1 MMQVARDKT
10 IAREMGERLGMV
22 LDHYVD
28 GPVAAVARAMGY
40 KNASV
45 LSRARRGQ
53 TSLSAEKLQAL
64 ASLKLN
70 SGATISLHWL
80 LTGKGIPILPAAL
93 DDTHGFSDTLA
104 RRVHEASPR
113 TRAQIEAF
121 LDVVEPTAHVDA
133 EASRRHRRHSHRIE

>member
-1 MMQVARDKT
+1 MTQVARDKT
-10 IAREMGERLGMV
+10 IAREVGERLGMV

-28 GPVAAVARAMGY
+28 CPVAAVARAMGY

-80 LTGKGIPILPAAL
+80 LTGKGIPVLPAAL
-93 DDTHGFSDTLA
+93 DDAHEFSDTLA
-104 RRVHEASPR
+104 RRVHKASLT
-113 TRAQIEAF
+113 TREQIEAF
-121 LDVVEPTAHVDA
+121 LDVAEPTSAPTP
-133 EASRRHRRHSHRIE
+133 RRPGVHRRPSQR